1 MTRCV
6 AFLRAVN
13 VGGHTVKM
21 DALRAAFE
29 ALAFRNVETFI
40 ASGNV
45 IFDSR
50 ARDLA
55 ALERKIE
62 AQLLTSFGFEI
73 HTFVRTL
80 DEVAALAVHTAF
92 DAPATTQ
99 VVGFLRSAPTP
110 QALRTIAQMATD
122 VDRLQVQGREL
133 FWFSDDRQS
142 ESVFSNAAFERALDM
157 RTTFRG
163 LSTLRKLVAKHASQE
178 RAQ

>member
-1 MTRCV
+1 MPRCA

-13 VGGHTVKM
+13 VGGRTVKM

-29 ALAFRNVETFI
+29 ALALTCVETFI

-62 AQLLTSFGFEI
+62 AQLLARFGFEI
-73 HTFVRTL
+73 DTFVRPL
-80 DEVAALAVHTAF
+80 EEVAAIAAHPAF
-92 DAPATTQ
+92 DAAATTQ

-110 QALRTIAQMATD
+110 QALHAIAQMATEI
-122 VDRLQVQGREL
+122 DRLQVQGREL
-133 FWFSDDRQS
+133 LWLSDNKQS
-142 ESVFSNAAFERALDM
+142 ESVFSNAAFERALGM
-157 RTTFRG
+157 RTTFRA
-163 LSTLRKLVAKHASQE
+163 LSSLRKLLAKHAVN
-178 RAQ
+178 AT